1 VKGVYAFCGPL
12 PFVRLWSWRW
22 ARGYGIL
29 QIRLDEDAPPE
40 RKVFRMRFSRSL
52 SLFCCAVLALS
63 MFVACGSGEPAVD
76 EAREAEW
83 ASLVEAKGQ
92 LDALRQ
98 EEADLQEL
106 LAAALSE
113 DEEGSEEEPVEGE
126 EAAGA
131 EDAVDALTP
140 EEIQAK
146 LADLE
151 TEIPAQA
158 DDFMQNLVGYLNADP
173 MIEGE
178 PPTERQIAAIRMKSS
193 EDMVLAQ
200 EYIDKGGDYQR
211 AINIYEG
218 SLQVDPDNET
228 LKAALETAM
237 LDRYMSEERF
247 AQAKKGMTQDE
258 IREVL
263 GQVNLYNVREY
274 EDRGVT
280 AWFYPTAEGGKA
292 SAVWF
297 RENKRSGQ
305 LEAYQIKYDA
315 VDPENDTAE

>member
-1 VKGVYAFCGPL
+1 
-12 PFVRLWSWRW
+12 
-22 ARGYGIL
+22 
-29 QIRLDEDAPPE
+29 
-40 RKVFRMRFSRSL
+40 MRFSRSL
-52 SLFCCAVLALS
+52 SVLCCAVVALS
-63 MFVACGSGEPAVD
+63 LFIACGPGEPVVD

-98 EEADLQEL
+98 QTVDLEEQ

-113 DEEGSEEEPVEGE
+113 DEDAEGAEEEGEGEGE
-126 EAAGA
+126 EAETEA
-131 EDAVDALTP
+131 EAEAMTP
-140 EEIQAK
+140 EEMEAS
-146 LADLE
+146 LTAMAD
-151 TEIPAQA
+151 EIPKKA
-158 DDFMQNLVGYLNADP
+158 DAFMQGLVTYLNSDP

-178 PPTERQIAAIRMKSS
+178 PPTERQLAAIRMKSS

-218 SLQVDPDNET
+218 SLQFDPDNES
-228 LKAALETAM
+228 LKAGLEAAM
-237 LDRYMSEERF
+237 VDRFMSEERF
-247 AQAKKGMTQDE
+247 ALAKKGMTQDE
-258 IREVL
+258 IRELL

-274 EDRGVT
+274 EDRGVI

-297 RENKRSGQ
+297 KENKRSKQ

-315 VDPENDTAE
+315 VDPERDKAE